1 MKRIIAL
8 TLALMLLLTLAS
20 CGKKEEVVET
30 TPVAT
35 EAPETPTEPA
45 PTEPAP
51 TEPEWEAGIAR
62 AGYGEGAYETYL
74 RGVEVVVLG
83 EWKDYFVI
91 EGEEVD
97 LLIEKQF
104 VRLATEEAFEERV
117 GYAKW
122 NTEVY
127 DNVYREGESIAKL
140 NSNKKVNVI
149 DGKGDWLLIT
159 WGEEENET
167 GYVDATQINKWPTQK
182 KTVESGGGG
191 GVVSGGGSGIVGSS
205 TGNIPTYSPV
215 EYVGPEMQEL
225 DDDGIVLGDGARGN
239 LCITLRD
246 DEVKVTSIITE
257 ETDAEEAEKVEKVE
271 IYLGGFYATMPRW
284 LVTMEGDEEYEAWEG
299 YARWN
304 TIVYEEYQ
312 KRNEII
318 TLKTNDKVKVLDEL
332 VEAECYV
339 VEFEMEVDGEKQT
352 VVGYANLDKVSKF
365 RYSAPKSTGGGGDAA
380 APSGGGTQFWV
391 DAR

>member
-20 CGKKEEVVET
+20 CGKKEEVIET
-30 TPVAT
+30 TPVVT
-35 EAPETPTEPA
+35 EPAVETPTEPA

-51 TEPEWEAGIAR
+51 TEPEWEPGVAR
-62 AGYGEGAYETYL
+62 AGYGEGGYETYL

-83 EWKDYFVI
+83 EWKDYFII

-104 VRLATEEAFEERV
+104 VRLDTEEAFEERV

-149 DGKGDWLLIT
+149 DGKGDWLLIS
-159 WGEEENET
+159 WGEEEDET
-167 GYVDATQINKWPTQK
+167 GYVDAVQINKWPTQK
-182 KTVESGGGG
+182 KTVEY
-191 GVVSGGGSGIVGSS
+191 SGGGSSGVAAAPEKSWNS
-205 TGNIPTYSPV
+205 GNFNGVAY
-215 EYVGPEMQEL
+215 YGPEMEDL
-225 DDDGIVLGDGARGN
+225 DEDGVVLGDGARGI
-239 LCITLRD
+239 LCITLRG
-246 DEVKVTSIITE
+246 DEVKVTSANE
-257 ETDAEEAEKVEKVE
+257 EEKTVEV
-271 IYLGGFYATMPRW
+271 YLEGCYATIPRW
-284 LVTMEGDEEYEAWEG
+284 LLTMEGDEEYEAWEG

-304 TIVYEEYQ
+304 TVVYEEYQ
-312 KRNEII
+312 KRNEIT

-365 RYSAPKSTGGGGDAA
+365 RYTAPKSTGGGG
-380 APSGGGTQFWV
+380 GGGASSSGAASAEGWSAIT
-391 DAR
+391 

>member
-30 TPVAT
+30 TAPVVT
-35 EAPETPTEPA
+35 EPAVETPTEPA

-83 EWKDYFVI
+83 EWKDYFII

-104 VRLATEEAFEERV
+104 VRTESEEAFEERV

-140 NSNKKVNVI
+140 NSNKKVNII
-149 DGKGDWLLIT
+149 DGKGDWLLIS
-159 WGEEENET
+159 WGEEEDET
-167 GYVDATQINKWPTQK
+167 GYVDAVQINKYPTK
-182 KTVESGGGG
+182 SKSAVY
-191 GVVSGGGSGIVGSS
+191 SGGGSGAS
-205 TGNIPTYSPV
+205 TSNAGNGAIDLDKVAY
-215 EYVGPEMQEL
+215 YGPEMDDL
-225 DDDGIVLGDGARGN
+225 DEEGLVLGDGARGN

-246 DEVKVTSIITE
+246 DEVKVTSIIVE
-257 ETDAEEAEKVEKVE
+257 EAEEADEEEKEEKVEKVE
-271 IYLGGFYATMPRW
+271 IYLEGFYATMPRW
-284 LVTMEGDEEYEAWEG
+284 LVTMEGDEEYEAWDG

-312 KRNEII
+312 KRNEIV
-318 TLKTNDKVKVLDEL
+318 TLKTNDKVKVIDEL

-339 VEFEMEVDGEKQT
+339 IEFEMEEDGEKVT
-352 VVGYANLDKVSKF
+352 KVGYANIDKISKY
-365 RYSAPKSTGGGGDAA
+365 RYSAPKSTGGGGSAGGSGLNGIWT
-380 APSGGGTQFWV
+380 APK
-391 DAR
+391 

>member
-20 CGKKEEVVET
+20 CGKKEKVVET
-30 TPVAT
+30 TPVVT
-35 EAPETPTEPA
+35 EPAVETPTEPA

-51 TEPEWEAGIAR
+51 TEPEWEPGIAR

-104 VRLATEEAFEERV
+104 VRTESEDPFEERV

-127 DNVYREGESIAKL
+127 DNVYREGESVAKL

-149 DGKGDWLLIT
+149 DGKGDWLLIE
-159 WGEEENET
+159 WDEDNS
-167 GYVDATQINKWPTQK
+167 GYVDATQINKWPTK
-182 KTVESGGGG
+182 AKSSYSGGG
-191 GVVSGGGSGIVGSS
+191 SSSSGIVGSS
-205 TGNIPTYSPV
+205 TGNVPTYTPTA
-215 EYVGPEMQEL
+215 YYGPEMEDMDEAGL
-225 DDDGIVLGDGARGN
+225 VLGDGARGN

-246 DEVKVTSIITE
+246 DEVKVTSIIVE
-257 ETDAEEAEKVEKVE
+257 EVEAEEADKEEQEEKVEKVE
-271 IYLGGFYATMPRW
+271 IYLEGFYATMPRW
-284 LVTMEGDEEYEAWEG
+284 LVTMEGDEEYEAWDG

-312 KRNEII
+312 KRNEIM
-318 TLKTNDKVKVLDEL
+318 TLKTNDKVKVIDEL

-339 VEFEMEVDGEKQT
+339 IEFEMEEDGEKVT
-352 VVGYANLDKVSKF
+352 KVGYANLDKISKY
-365 RYSAPKSTGGGGDAA
+365 RYKASASQGGGGGGTA
-380 APSGGGTQFWV
+380 GGGDFWI
-391 DAR
+391 DER